1 MLGTMTENRPQWK
14 MWLHEL
20 LCQDYYDGN
29 AQSAI
34 GIIAEDAFNATK
46 GHNGNMMDI
55 ANMVRDIIR
64 SVGSTRVNGT
74 DSKMSGYR
82 TLCNADGT
90 IAYILVEMEN
100 TLNINRDNWFNR
112 IGLARNKHSLNV
124 HFSVIVP
131 LNEVANDI
139 CNELFQIDVGSK
151 IHHLHTYM
159 SLVHPSVEKKN
170 TTV

>member
-46 GHNGNMMDI
+46 EHYGKTTDI
-55 ANMVRDIIR
+55 ANMVRDMTI
-64 SVGSTRVNGT
+64 SVGYTLYNST
-74 DSKMSGYR
+74 DSKKSYR
-82 TLCNADGT
+82 TVCDADGT

-100 TLNINRDNWFNR
+100 TININRDNWFNR

-139 CNELFQIDVGSK
+139 CNELFRVDVGSK

>member
-1 MLGTMTENRPQWK
+1 MTNETRPQWK
-14 MWLHEL
+14 VWLHEL
-20 LCQDYYDGN
+20 VWQEYYDYN
-29 AQSAI
+29 MQQ
-34 GIIAEDAFNATK
+34 IIAIISEDAYNAIK

-64 SVGSTRVNGT
+64 SLGSTSANST
-74 DSKMSGYR
+74 DSKMSRYR

-100 TLNINRDNWFNR
+100 IQNINRDNWFNR
-112 IGLARNKHSLNV
+112 IGLARNKNRLNV

-131 LNEVANDI
+131 LNAVANDI
-139 CNELFQIDVGSK
+139 CNELFRVDVGSK

-159 SLVHPSVEKKN
+159 SLVHLSAEKKN
-170 TTV
+170 TTL

>member
-1 MLGTMTENRPQWK
+1 MTDENRPRWK
-14 MWLHEL
+14 VWLHEFVWQE
-20 LCQDYYDGN
+20 CYDYN
-29 AQSAI
+29 MQQTIAI
-34 GIIAEDAFNATK
+34 ISEDAYNATK

-90 IAYILVEMEN
+90 IAYILVEVEN
-100 TLNINRDNWFNR
+100 IQNINRDNWFNW
-112 IGLARNKHSLNV
+112 IGLARNKTRLNV

-139 CNELFQIDVGSK
+139 CNELFRIDVGSK

-159 SLVHPSVEKKN
+159 SLVHPSAEKKN